1 MAWPFS
7 SERNCDFFTSPH
19 IVAPRHSD
27 RHHRRRSK
35 KSTSRLAPSST
46 LLSLLATLASTS
58 TADASPTPPTFL
70 CPSLESDLSS
80 DVCNYKRAASPVG
93 NENDDDTL
101 SKRRLPDKYV
111 EGSDGVWRKVESYT
125 LYGATVV
132 SNCNAGVRSSMASDD
147 SSHLGFLALPTTS
160 TNQVGYWRQPHPSSY

>member
-1 MAWPFS
+1 MSWPFS

-19 IVAPRHSD
+19 IVALRHSD
-27 RHHRRRSK
+27 RHRRRRSK

-70 CPSLESDLSS
+70 CPSLESDFSP
-80 DVCNYKRAASPVG
+80 DVCSYKRAASPVD

-101 SKRRLPDKYV
+101 SKRSWLPDKYV
-111 EGSDGVWRKVESYT
+111 EGADGVWRKAESYT
-125 LYGATVV
+125 LYGATVA
-132 SNCNAGVRSSMASDD
+132 SNCNAGVRPSMASDNL
-147 SSHLGFLALPTTS
+147 SH
-160 TNQVGYWRQPHPSSY
+160 

>member
-1 MAWPFS
+1 MAWPCS

-19 IVAPRHSD
+19 RVALKHSD
-27 RHHRRRSK
+27 RHRRRRSK

-70 CPSLESDLSS
+70 CPSLGSDVSP
-80 DVCNYKRAASPVG
+80 DVCNYKRAASPVD
-93 NENDDDTL
+93 NENTL
-101 SKRRLPDKYV
+101 LKRSWLPDKYV

-125 LYGATVV
+125 LYGATVA
-132 SNCNAGVRSSMASDD
+132 SNCNAGVRSFMASDNL
-147 SSHLGFLALPTTS
+147 SYLRFLALPTTS
-160 TNQVGYWRQPHPSSY
+160 TNQVGYWGQPHPSSYQ